1 MVNELNPLDANA
13 KQESAAT
20 ITSTL
25 TNSEDSFSTL
35 IQNYFK
41 NINTEGG
48 IVEGTVVDFENG
60 HAIVDVGLKSEGI
73 VDDKELSLDG
83 LKKTLKVGD
92 QISVYIES
100 LEGLDG
106 RINLSRERVLQENS
120 WSEVKEK
127 FKAEDDV
134 EGEIIGRVK
143 GGFIVD
149 INHLTAFLPGS
160 QVDVRPVKDVS
171 HLVGIK
177 QPFKVLK
184 MDELRGNVVVSR
196 RAILETGHQKAV
208 NTILDSIEAGQI
220 MDGVVKNIT
229 NYGAFIDLGTIDGL
243 VHIADISW
251 SRISH
256 PSEKLSLGQKVQV
269 KVIKYDSVKRQVSLG
284 IKQLENDPWSKI
296 SEGMDKSSKISAT
309 VSSVTDYGVFVEITK
324 GIEGLVHISEIT
336 WSKSVR
342 ELMKEIK
349 PGQKVDVVI
358 LEIDRDKHRISLSM
372 KRCEVNP
379 WNDFTTAHKVDDI
392 VTGKIMAKFEYN
404 MSVEISDKVEGLLY
418 YNNLSWS
425 NDGKKL
431 SENYKEGDQV
441 EVKIIELLP
450 EKEKLILGVKQ
461 LTDNPFNKITDFIDE
476 ENRVTCVVSK
486 IKFDGIEVLIGD
498 SIPSFIKKYE
508 LAKDKFDQRTDRFA
522 EGEKIDAK
530 VIKMDQDTQSVILSI
545 KALEIQDEKKAI
557 KEYGSATSGA
567 SLGDILGD
575 AFGDLEQKTDNK
587 SQDSKSS
594 DGDKADK

>member
-1 MVNELNPLDANA
+1 MVNEQNPLENNSEQANA
-13 KQESAAT
+13 GVQQSE
-20 ITSTL
+20 
-25 TNSEDSFSTL
+25 NSFANL
-35 IQNYFK
+35 IKDYFK
-41 NINTEGG
+41 NLNTESG
-48 IVEGTVVDFENG
+48 IVEGTVVGFENS

-83 LKKTLKVGD
+83 LIKTLKIGD
-92 QISVYIES
+92 KIKVYIES
-100 LEGLDG
+100 MEGSDG

-120 WSEVKEK
+120 WAEVRGKFQKE
-127 FKAEDDV
+127 EDV

-171 HLVGIK
+171 DLVGIK

-196 RAILETGHQKAV
+196 RAILESGHQKAV
-208 NTILDSIEAGQI
+208 NSILDAIEPGQI

-269 KVIKYDSVKRQVSLG
+269 KVIKYDSVKKQVSLG

-296 SEGMDKSSKISAT
+296 SEGMDKSTKIAAT
-309 VSSVTDYGVFVEITK
+309 VSSVTDYGVFVEIEK

-336 WSKSVR
+336 WSKSVKDI
-342 ELMKEIK
+342 LKEIK
-349 PGQKVDVVI
+349 SGDKVDVVI

-372 KRCEVNP
+372 KRCQDNP
-379 WNDFTTAHKVDDI
+379 WTDFAEKTKVDDI
-392 VTGKIMAKFEYN
+392 VKGKIVAKFDNN
-404 MSVEISDKVEGLLY
+404 MAIEIAENIEGLLY
-418 YNNLSWS
+418 YNNISWS
-425 NDGKKL
+425 GDGRKL
-431 SENYKEGDQV
+431 SNDYNVGDEIEAKV
-441 EVKIIELLP
+441 IELSP
-450 EKEKLILGVKQ
+450 EKERLSLSIKQ
-461 LTDNPFNKITDFIDE
+461 LSDNPYSKITDVIDDE
-476 ENRVTCVVSK
+476 SRVTCVVSK
-486 IKFDGIEVLIGD
+486 VKSDGIEVLIDG
-498 SIPSFIKKYE
+498 SVPSFIKKHD
-508 LAKDKFDQRTDRFA
+508 LAKDKVDQRPDRFA

-530 VIKMDQDTQSVILSI
+530 VVKIDKDSHNITLSI
-545 KALEIQDEKKAI
+545 KALEIQEEKKVI

-575 AFGDLEQKTDNK
+575 ALGDLEVK
-587 SQDSKSS
+587 SKDSK
-594 DGDKADK
+594 

>member
-1 MVNELNPLDANA
+1 MVNDLNTSEN
-13 KQESAAT
+13 KTEQES
-20 ITSTL
+20 TSTINPE
-25 TNSEDSFSTL
+25 NSNPQDSFANL
-35 IQNYFK
+35 IKDFFQ
-41 NINTEGG
+41 NINKEGG
-48 IVEGTVVDFENG
+48 IVNGTVVGFENG

-73 VDDKELSLDG
+73 VDDKELALDG
-83 LKKTLKVGD
+83 LNKTIKVGD
-92 QISVYIES
+92 EIGVYIES
-100 LEGLDG
+100 LEGMDG

-120 WSEVKEK
+120 WLEVKDK
-127 FKAEDDV
+127 FGKEEDV

-171 HLVGIK
+171 NLVGIK

-196 RAILETGHQKAV
+196 RAILESGHQKAV
-208 NTILDSIEAGQI
+208 NSILESIEPGQV
-220 MDGVVKNIT
+220 MDGTVKNIT

-269 KVIKYDSVKRQVSLG
+269 KVIKYDSVKKQVSLG
-284 IKQLENDPWSKI
+284 IKQLENDPWGKI
-296 SEGMDKSSKISAT
+296 SEGMDKNSKISAT
-309 VSSVTDYGVFVEITK
+309 VSSVTDYGIFVEIAK
-324 GIEGLVHISEIT
+324 GIEGLVHISEVT
-336 WSKSVR
+336 WSRAVKDA
-342 ELMKEIK
+342 MKEIK

-372 KRCEVNP
+372 KRCEDNP
-379 WNDFTTAHKVDDI
+379 WADFSANNKVDDI
-392 VTGKIMAKFEYN
+392 VKGKIVAKFENN
-404 MSVEISDKVEGLLY
+404 MSVEVSANIEGLLY
-418 YNNLSWS
+418 YNNLSWG
-425 NDGKKL
+425 NDGRQL
-431 SENYKEGDQV
+431 AQNYNIGDEI
-441 EVKIIELLP
+441 EVKIIELSS
-450 EKEKLILGVKQ
+450 EKERLSLGVKQ
-461 LTDNPFNKITDFIDE
+461 LSDNPYSNINDLMDE
-476 ENRVTCVVSK
+476 DKRVTCVVSK
-486 IKFDGIEVLIGD
+486 VKPEGIEVIIGD
-498 SIPSFIKKYE
+498 SLNAFIKKHD
-508 LAKDKFDQRTDRFA
+508 LAKDKFDQRSERFA

-530 VIKMDQDTQSVILSI
+530 VVKIDPDSQNITLSI

-575 AFGDLEQKTDNK
+575 AFGDLDQKDANK
-587 SQDSKSS
+587 ETK
-594 DGDKADK
+594 